1 VTSPPTPDTAG
12 DASGAGQRN
21 SAGDASGAGQRNTAG
36 DPAPQNTGGPVRSRP
51 IAVAA
56 MAAAAVIAVSLDQIT
71 KQLVLAY
78 LEHATPVRLLGGAV
92 YFNVTRNSGAAFS
105 LGSRFTPVFPIL
117 AMVVAGVIIWLA
129 RRLRSVPWG
138 IALGLILGGA
148 TGNLIDRLFRDPGPL
163 RGHVVDFISVFDEA
177 GGVWPIFNVA
187 DSSLFCGV
195 VLVVLLEFTGRG
207 RDGTRLRKVPDS
219 DRAPA

>member
-1 VTSPPTPDTAG
+1 VTSPDSPESLVRA
-12 DASGAGQRN
+12 R
-21 SAGDASGAGQRNTAG
+21 
-36 DPAPQNTGGPVRSRP
+36 PV
-51 IAVAA
+51 AVAVLA
-56 MAAAAVIAVSLDQIT
+56 TAAVIAITLDQIT
-71 KQLVLAY
+71 KQLVLTY
-78 LEHATPVRLLGGAV
+78 LENSAPVRLLGGAV

-105 LGSRFTPVFPIL
+105 LGGRFTPVFPIL

-148 TGNLIDRLFRDPGPL
+148 SGNLIDRLFRDPGPL
-163 RGHVVDFISVFDEA
+163 RGHVVDFISVFDDA
-177 GGVWPIFNVA
+177 GAVWPIFNVA

-207 RDGTRLRKVPDS
+207 RDGTRIAKKVRDS
-219 DRAPA
+219 DHERSGAPRGLD

>member
-1 VTSPPTPDTAG
+1 MTSPDSPESLVRA
-12 DASGAGQRN
+12 R
-21 SAGDASGAGQRNTAG
+21 
-36 DPAPQNTGGPVRSRP
+36 PV
-51 IAVAA
+51 AVAVLA
-56 MAAAAVIAVSLDQIT
+56 TAAVIAITLDQIT
-71 KQLVLAY
+71 KQLVLTY
-78 LEHATPVRLLGGAV
+78 LENSAPVRLLGGAV

-105 LGSRFTPVFPIL
+105 LGGRFTPVFPIL

-148 TGNLIDRLFRDPGPL
+148 SGNLIDRLFRDPGPL
-163 RGHVVDFISVFDEA
+163 RGHVVDFISVFDDA
-177 GGVWPIFNVA
+177 GAVWPIFNVA

-207 RDGTRLRKVPDS
+207 RDGTRIAKKVRDS
-219 DRAPA
+219 DHERSAAPRGLD

>member
-1 VTSPPTPDTAG
+1 VTSDS
-12 DASGAGQRN
+12 SGVVRAR
-21 SAGDASGAGQRNTAG
+21 
-36 DPAPQNTGGPVRSRP
+36 PV
-51 IAVAA
+51 AVVALA
-56 MAAAAVIAVSLDQIT
+56 TAAVIAITLDQIT
-71 KQLVLAY
+71 KQLVLTY
-78 LEHATPVRLLGGAV
+78 LENSAPVRLLGGAV

-105 LGSRFTPVFPIL
+105 LGGKFTPVFPIL

-148 TGNLIDRLFRDPGPL
+148 SGNLIDRLLRDPGPL

-207 RDGTRLRKVPDS
+207 RDGTRIAKKVRDS
-219 DRAPA
+219 DRERV

>member
-1 VTSPPTPDTAG
+1 MTSPDSPESLVRA
-12 DASGAGQRN
+12 R
-21 SAGDASGAGQRNTAG
+21 
-36 DPAPQNTGGPVRSRP
+36 PV
-51 IAVAA
+51 AVAVLA
-56 MAAAAVIAVSLDQIT
+56 TAAVIAITLDQIT
-71 KQLVLAY
+71 KQLVLTY
-78 LEHATPVRLLGGAV
+78 LENSAPVRLLGGAV

-105 LGSRFTPVFPIL
+105 LGGRFTPVFPIL

-148 TGNLIDRLFRDPGPL
+148 SGNLIDRLFRDPGPL
-163 RGHVVDFISVFDEA
+163 RGHVVDFISVFDDA
-177 GGVWPIFNVA
+177 GAVWPIFNVA

-207 RDGTRLRKVPDS
+207 RDGTRIAKKVRDS
-219 DRAPA
+219 DHERSGAPRGLD

>member
-1 VTSPPTPDTAG
+1 VTSPDDSPESLVRA
-12 DASGAGQRN
+12 R
-21 SAGDASGAGQRNTAG
+21 
-36 DPAPQNTGGPVRSRP
+36 PV
-51 IAVAA
+51 AVAVLA
-56 MAAAAVIAVSLDQIT
+56 TAAVIAITLDQIT
-71 KQLVLAY
+71 KQLVLTY
-78 LEHATPVRLLGGAV
+78 LENSAPVRLLGGAV

-105 LGSRFTPVFPIL
+105 LGGRFTPVFPIL

-148 TGNLIDRLFRDPGPL
+148 SGNLIDRLFRDPGPL
-163 RGHVVDFISVFDEA
+163 RGHVVDFISVFDDA
-177 GGVWPIFNVA
+177 GAVWPIFNVA

-207 RDGTRLRKVPDS
+207 RDGTRIAKKVRDS
-219 DRAPA
+219 DHERSGAPRGLD